1 MIPLFSSPPR
11 PRKGMQGLLVTG
23 SRIWPLCPFVTS
35 GLSACE
41 LFLLALRLWCSKACF
56 WKNKYSSHPPPPN
69 NGAIYLQHQHKS
81 LLFVCPN
88 RVPGSQQEIAS
99 SGETCGNLQATYT
112 NPWIVVF
119 LYLKKKNLSP
129 KYRSMCFTLGVFT
142 NSVTQVLIEWRY
154 SSLVDALVYCDVSQ
168 TQMIAG
174 LAPYSSH
181 RTASYE
187 SYVINWLWGYKYHAT
202 FSCLQKHS

>member
-1 MIPLFSSPPR
+1 MFPPVRVVLDPELWLGWMIPLFSSPPR
-11 PRKGMQGLLVTG
+11 PCKGMQGLLVTG

-56 WKNKYSSHPPPPN
+56 WKNKYSPPPPN

-99 SGETCGNLQATYT
+99 SGRNLWESSSYIYKSL
-112 NPWIVVF
+112 NCDF
-119 LYLKKKNLSP
+119 LYLKKK
-129 KYRSMCFTLGVFT
+129 K
-142 NSVTQVLIEWRY
+142 SVTKIKIYVLHTRSI
-154 SSLVDALVYCDVSQ
+154 
-168 TQMIAG
+168 
-174 LAPYSSH
+174 
-181 RTASYE
+181 
-187 SYVINWLWGYKYHAT
+187 YK
-202 FSCLQKHS
+202 